1 MGNLPK
7 NATMDPVLLFGITI
21 IGATGVGGGRPLFA
35 SQGWGPF
42 DKLHISTLLKRG
54 EVKCENVILKEK

>member
-21 IGATGVGGGRPLFA
+21 IGATRGGPPRGGGHL
-35 SQGWGPF
+35 
-42 DKLHISTLLKRG
+42 ICTLLKRG
-54 EVKCENVILKEK
+54 DVKCENVILKEK

>member
-21 IGATGVGGGRPLFA
+21 IGATRGGGGRPLFA

-42 DKLHISTLLKRG
+42 DKLYISTLLKRG
-54 EVKCENVILKEK
+54 EVKCENDILKEK

>member
-1 MGNLPK
+1 
-7 NATMDPVLLFGITI
+7 MDPVLLFGITI
-21 IGATGVGGGRPLFA
+21 IGATRGGGGRPLFA

-42 DKLHISTLLKRG
+42 DKLYISTLLKRG

>member
-1 MGNLPK
+1 
-7 NATMDPVLLFGITI
+7 MDPVLLFGITI

-42 DKLHISTLLKRG
+42 DKLYISTLLKRG

>member
-7 NATMDPVLLFGITI
+7 NATMDPVLHFGITI
-21 IGATGVGGGRPLFA
+21 IGAARGWGADAPSLPPRGGGHL
-35 SQGWGPF
+35 
-42 DKLHISTLLKRG
+42 ICTLLKRG

>member
-21 IGATGVGGGRPLFA
+21 IGATRGGDAPSLPPRGGGHL
-35 SQGWGPF
+35 
-42 DKLHISTLLKRG
+42 ICTLLKRG